1 MHANALTIL
10 STREHVR
17 HARTAVPLSRYDG
30 ISFEEKPGSAAR
42 LPPCSTREHVREA
55 LLWLAKRAAAEERT
69 SGVDEP
75 LQIGLVD
82 HVADDEDGVEL
93 LGRHVEK
100 RQHRLVALVEVA
112 VVDEVGV
119 RAVLGDDVDRGAFD
133 ALDHDLG
140 AALAEEVE
148 PHTAVAFAERL
159 QSVDVKAHIQIGQVG
174 LRQPVDVALLE
185 QPRTE
190 LVDERYVV
198 IGDHVL

>member
-10 STREHVR
+10 LTREHVR
-17 HARTAVPLSRYDG
+17 QPLFG
-30 ISFEEKPGSAAR
+30 F
-42 LPPCSTREHVREA
+42 T
-55 LLWLAKRAAAEERT
+55 KRAAAEERT